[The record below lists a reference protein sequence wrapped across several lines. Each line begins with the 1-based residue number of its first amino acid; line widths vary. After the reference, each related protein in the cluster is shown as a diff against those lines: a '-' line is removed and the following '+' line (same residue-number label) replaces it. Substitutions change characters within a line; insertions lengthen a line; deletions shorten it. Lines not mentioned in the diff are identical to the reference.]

1 MKFVATKTVD
11 QLDLQ
16 AQHRIRERLVRQ
28 RTGIINQIRVFLLE
42 RGIAIASMR
51 SLPRIRGHGR
61 LGHLINS
68 RLDSN
73 GSAPLPAEKSNTA
86 IGGSSCIVVIYYGPA
101 Y

>member
-1 MKFVATKTVD
+1 LAGIKGMSGEMKFINLA
-11 QLDLQ
+11 Q
-16 AQHRIRERLVRQ
+16 A
-28 RTGIINQIRVFLLE
+28 
-42 RGIAIASMR
+42 IAIASMR